1 MFNMILRII
10 PFLITLS
17 LGFAKVNKSVT
28 DIYTIENDTSY
39 SLIIE
44 HDSKSTI
51 DYLVKEIFDPP
62 TVFIEL
68 KNLVFLVRKVL
79 KMKFMLLVLLISFF
93 LL

>member
-10 PFLITLS
+10 PFLLILS

-44 HDSKSTI
+44 HDSKRTI

-62 TVFIEL
+62 TVFIEI
-68 KNLVFLVRKVL
+68 KNLVWSREISRERVL
-79 KMKFMLLVLLISFF
+79 IPHYINLMS
-93 LL
+93 